1 MLTGSLKQLAY
12 FSRCVNPVNTT
23 TFRLANG
30 NAMLKKPASR
40 IAVDSRILPRHPCW
54 INRLGVMASPLH
66 ISHLRR
72 EQRNNFPNHQHLCS
86 ERARFLSACSGA
98 SDALTMFGGLT
109 GKKSPMSP
117 TTSPTALK
125 ACALAGELGWRC
137 AQHVTAVASP
147 WDVACVLDVVLKN
160 HHPSH

>member
-1 MLTGSLKQLAY
+1 MREPA
-12 FSRCVNPVNTT
+12 NTT
-23 TFRLANG
+23 TFRLANDI
-30 NAMLKKPASR
+30 AVLKKPSSR
-40 IAVDSRILPRHPCW
+40 IVLESKVLPRYPCW

-72 EQRNNFPNHQHLCS
+72 EQRNNFPNHHQNLCS
-86 ERARFLSACSGA
+86 EHARFLSACSGA
-98 SDALTMFGGLT
+98 SDALTMFGGPT

-117 TTSPTALK
+117 TASPTALK

-147 WDVACVLDVVLKN
+147 WDVACVLDVVQDWKN
-160 HHPSH
+160 HHPSFIQHQIKR